1 MERYE
6 GDPHQLLD
14 RAPLLKATRDRPL
27 DRSQLQDE
35 LDISR
40 ATAYRRTSTLSE
52 AGLLDQQ
59 PRGYQTTG
67 AGCAVVEAA
76 EQFERS
82 LVAIDRLEPLLAQL
96 SAPELTR
103 NIHLFADA
111 DLHVATPQNPNEPI
125 EPWLEGFDEFDY
137 FRSLVVAGCP
147 PKVTE
152 LGIEHAQDGVDFEAI
167 CTPLAL
173 QADQNASEEAFETIA
188 NAEAPSLYTHS
199 ALPFTMGIIDDV
211 VIIGGFDSD
220 TSLPVASLTT
230 ENPEA
235 REWATDLYRRYRRD
249 AEELALAE
257 MDTSIQSVTQD

>member
-1 MERYE
+1 MDCYE

-14 RAPLLKATRDRPL
+14 QAPMLEATRDGPL
-27 DRSQLQDE
+27 DRAQLQSE

-40 ATAYRRTSTLSE
+40 ATAYRRTSALME
-52 AGLLDQQ
+52 DGLLDRQ
-59 PRGYQTTG
+59 PAGYQTTG
-67 AGCAVVEAA
+67 AGCAVVEVV

-82 LVAIDRLEPLLAQL
+82 LTAIDRLEPLLAQL
-96 SAPELTR
+96 SPPELTR

-125 EPWLEGFDEFDY
+125 EPWLEHFEEFDY
-137 FRSLVVAGCP
+137 SRSLVVAGCP

-152 LGIEHAQDGVDFEAI
+152 QGIKHAKDGVDFEAI

-188 NAEAPSLYTHS
+188 NADAPSLYTHS
-199 ALPFTMGIIDDV
+199 ELPFTMGVIDDV
-211 VIIGGFDSD
+211 VIIGGFDD
-220 TSLPVASLTT
+220 ETSLPVASLTT

-235 REWATDLYRRYRRD
+235 REWATDLYRRFKSE
-249 AEELALAE
+249 AEELVLTRI
-257 MDTSIQSVTQD
+257 DTSIQ